1 MEQPKPLL
9 PMPIKAAPYKH
20 QIDAFNFVCGKFGL
34 IPASGMASSGAAL
47 LMEMGTG
54 KTITS
59 IAVAGALYQT
69 GKIHRILVVAPLS
82 ILGVWREEFE
92 KFADFDYSLAVL
104 EGSAAKKIDTVVVNK
119 KVPKMSEKNPHFFFN
134 NHWENPSPDG
144 ESSQYFNIANCVAV
158 F

>member
-1 MEQPKPLL
+1 MEQPKLLL

-59 IAVAGALYQT
+59 IAVAGVLYQAS
-69 GKIHRILVVAPLS
+69 RIRRVLVVAPLT
-82 ILGVWREEFE
+82 ILGVWREEYE
-92 KFADFDYSLAVL
+92 KFADFRVYQRRS
-104 EGSAAKKIDTVVVNK
+104 N
-119 KVPKMSEKNPHFFFN
+119 
-134 NHWENPSPDG
+134 
-144 ESSQYFNIANCVAV
+144 
-158 F
+158 